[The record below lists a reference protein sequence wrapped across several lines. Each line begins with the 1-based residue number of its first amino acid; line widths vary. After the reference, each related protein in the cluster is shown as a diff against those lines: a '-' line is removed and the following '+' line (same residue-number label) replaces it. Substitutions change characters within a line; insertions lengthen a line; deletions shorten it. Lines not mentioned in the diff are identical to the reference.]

1 LLFYSLDPFGFG
13 AQKPD
18 MKYLLILSVIFT
30 VLAPYAQAQ
39 NDDEKTPREQIV
51 QGLRL
56 ADAEKDAEKAN
67 EIMVEPTAE
76 TVAEIRT
83 TSPEKSSLEILLDI
97 LKAEIVIPKKPALK
111 IAPFYLSAQE
121 YLDGRGD
128 ATGPQL
134 ILHYEVVS
142 GAASGEGLGTV
153 KDVELTLGEKFAAM
167 QIDKN
172 LTIYDFK
179 LNRIL
184 TIKPE
189 YNMAGKTTKNLMFEN
204 TSLYAKAYRD
214 IAAVRRATNNGRL
227 KKLDMGQGTT
237 LDAYWVESAMSWAAG
252 NSDAE
257 LAIEKSETS
266 LEIKRDGAQIFS
278 AEFTHTAYES
288 NDIKNSLFA
297 FAHHEWPLHPAVLRA
312 LYAYDAPPK
321 RFEMLSYG
329 PTAPKGQ
336 KQVWTLVERID
347 TKAVFPLPPNAI
359 GAAQAKNVSPLV
371 FLINEAVQN
380 KALGGVQ
387 SVQSLAQDFN
397 AKMDMEAYWQ
407 AWIVGQKYAAYS
419 GGCQNPDDP
428 TICKALIR
436 IEQTRKADLPKRV
449 QDYMT
454 AVSAADRK
462 GQKGEAVITIKP
474 YLDEKETP
482 AFVVRTAAMARAK
495 MKSDKAKDTGVAS
508 INAENLLLIALAK
521 DPYDPNTYVGLAQV
535 LAAKGSFEQSWDVY
549 DALRV
554 GIPTAAT
561 LDLKINR
568 LEQKLR
574 KTAPGYFLE

>member
-1 LLFYSLDPFGFG
+1 
-13 AQKPD
+13 

-39 NDDEKTPREQIV
+39 NADKKTPREQIV

-56 ADAEKDAEKAN
+56 DGTEKDHET
-67 EIMVEPTAE
+67 MVETTAE
-76 TVAEIRT
+76 ITAEVHT
-83 TSPEKSSLEILLDI
+83 TAPEKTSLEILLDI

-121 YLDGRGD
+121 YLDVRGD

-134 ILHYEVVS
+134 IVQYEVVS

-153 KDVELTLGEKFAAM
+153 KDVELILGEKFAAM
-167 QIDKN
+167 QVDKN

-227 KKLDMGQGTT
+227 KTLDMGQGTT
-237 LDAYWVESAMSWAAG
+237 LDAYWVESAMSWAVG
-252 NSDAE
+252 DSDAK

-266 LEIKRDGAQIFS
+266 LEIKRDGARIFS

-288 NDIKNSLFA
+288 NDSKNSLFA

-312 LYAYDAPPK
+312 LYAYNAPPK

-347 TKAVFPLPPNAI
+347 TEAAFPLPPNAI
-359 GAAQAKNVSPLV
+359 GTAQAKNVSPLV

-407 AWIVGQKYAAYS
+407 AWIVGQKYVAYS

-428 TICKALIR
+428 TICEALIG
-436 IEQTRKADLPKRV
+436 IEQTRKDDLPKRI

-454 AVSAADRK
+454 AISAVGGK
-462 GQKGEAVITIKP
+462 GQKGAAVTLITP
-474 YLDEKETP
+474 YLDKEETP
-482 AFVVRTAAMARAK
+482 AFVIRTAAMARAK
-495 MKSDKAKDTGVAS
+495 MKSDTAKDTGVAS
-508 INAENLLLIALAK
+508 INAENLLLSALAK

-554 GIPTAAT
+554 GIPAAAT